1 MTGEIFVLNSIAFDA
16 EKYLM
21 NNKKRELEQKFPPFF
36 MHLTELSVTDGERA
50 AERIREN
57 LKAIGASAVYCAEMS
72 EGGILNALW
81 YMAETCETGFEI
93 RLRSIPID
101 QQTVEILEFFDIN
114 PYYARSRGTWIALC
128 EDPVKLERILSAAEI
143 PYEIIGHANDLKART
158 ILNGES
164 VRYLDRPQR
173 EELEKVMLP

>member
-1 MTGEIFVLNSIAFDA
+1 MTGEIFVLNSIAIDA
-16 EKYLM
+16 AKYLM
-21 NNKKRELEQKFPPFF
+21 DNKKRELDRKFPPFF
-36 MHLTELSVTDGERA
+36 MHLTDLSLTEGERI

-57 LKAIGASAVYCAEMS
+57 LKAIGASSAYCAEMS

-114 PYYARSRGTWIALC
+114 PYYARSQGTWVALTENPIA
-128 EDPVKLERILSAAEI
+128 LERILSASEI
-143 PYEIIGHANDLKART
+143 PYKIIGHANDLKART

-173 EELEKVMLP
+173 EDLEKVML